1 MDLWKHQIFTCCP
14 PSAVVVLEVVVAAAV
29 AAAPLFLLRPM
40 ALDFRIP
47 VGIQMIYGRDVR
59 VAWFASNCA
68 HFQNPNPERDRS
80 FSSFTRSALPF
91 LARPLDGRLTRF
103 FLPSIKVSIPLT
115 HFLFS
120 LSLCINYISLLRC
133 ATSARKQD
141 PPPSLSPSPS
151 IHPPSNVY
159 LAWNSPVLPREIILH
174 LIWISQERSLKGG

>member
-59 VAWFASNCA
+59 VAWLASNC
-68 HFQNPNPERDRS
+68 PLPESKPRERDRS
-80 FSSFTRSALPF
+80 FLSFTRSTLLF

-133 ATSARKQD
+133 ATSGRKQD

-159 LAWNSPVLPREIILH
+159 LAWNSPGLPREIILH